1 MANPTEIKFGD
12 PATRIA
18 QTGHWTVLLRPKQPT
33 LGSLVLVCREP
44 VRAFAELSAAAYA
57 NLRAV
62 VRCVEPALREVSAY
76 ERINYLMLMMVDP
89 DVHFHV
95 IPRYGGSRRFMG
107 ADYPDAGWP
116 GPPDLQTALTPEAD
130 ARNALLERLRVA
142 YESHRAREMTRA

>member
-18 QTGHWTVLLRPKQPT
+18 QTTHWTVLLRPRQPT

-44 VRAFAELSAAAYA
+44 VRAFSELSAAAYQD
-57 NLRAV
+57 LRAI
-62 VRCVEPALREVSAY
+62 VRSIEPALREVSAY

-95 IPRYGGSRRFMG
+95 IPRYQGSRTFMG
-107 ADYPDAGWP
+107 AEYPDAGWP
-116 GPPDLQTALTPEAD
+116 GPPDLQAALAPEPG
-130 ARNALLERLRVA
+130 ALGALRERLRVA
-142 YESHRAREMTRA
+142 YESHRVDDKTRA